1 LSELFLPS
9 ANTRILLILIAGL
22 AMLGMGYFP
31 RLLDRRPM
39 SLPILYVLFG
49 VIIFLLPSQ
58 IPTPNPVGS
67 ESQSQILEYATEV
80 LVITSLT
87 GVGLAIDRTLG
98 WKRWGI
104 TWRLLGI
111 TMPLCILALGFLGQQ
126 FLGLSLAGAVLLA
139 GALAPTDP
147 VLASDVQVAGPGEG
161 DDEKDDVRFG
171 LTSEAGLNDGLAF
184 PFIHLSIALAAA
196 PLSAGLTV
204 QWLGY
209 DVLYRILIGVIG
221 GFVVGR
227 VLSWLAFRATEEAR
241 TSHTNEGLVVISAT
255 FIAYGLTEI
264 FHGYGFLA
272 TFVAAI
278 TLRQVEREH
287 EYHRRT
293 HNFVDQIE
301 RIMLSIMLIA
311 FGGILVSGI
320 LRNVT
325 WQMIA
330 VALAF
335 LLIVRPLAGWI
346 GLIGATSANR
356 REKLAISFFGIR
368 GMGSLYYVAY
378 GVNHADFGD
387 VSMIWTMTCLI
398 ILLSIFIHG
407 ISASPI
413 MLYLDLRRKVE
424 RRRGW
429 RFWRY
434 RHPASEEAVAKIKPS
449 RTDNP

>member
-9 ANTRILLILIAGL
+9 ADSHILLVLIAGL

-39 SLPILYVLFG
+39 SVPILYILFG
-49 VIIFLLPSQ
+49 IVIFLLPSQ
-58 IPTPNPVGS
+58 IPTANPV
-67 ESQSQILEYATEV
+67 ENDFQSSLLEVATEI
-80 LVITSLT
+80 LVITSLA
-87 GVGLAIDRTLG
+87 GVGLAIDRPVG

-111 TMPLCILALGFLGQQ
+111 TMPLCIIALGFLGHQ
-126 FLGLSLAGAVLLA
+126 FLGLSLAAAILLA

-161 DDEKDDVRFG
+161 NDEKDDVRFG
-171 LTSEAGLNDGLAF
+171 LTTEAGLNDGLAF
-184 PFIHLSIALAAA
+184 PFIHLAIALAAA
-196 PLSAGLTV
+196 PLSTGLAV

-209 DVLYRILIGVIG
+209 DVLFRIIIGIAG
-221 GFVVGR
+221 GFLVGR
-227 VLSWLAFRATEEAR
+227 VVAWLAFQVTEEAHA
-241 TSHTNEGLVVISAT
+241 SHTNEGLVVISAT

-272 TFVAAI
+272 TFVAAV
-278 TLRQVEREH
+278 TARQVEREH

-293 HNFVDQIE
+293 HKFIDQVE

-311 FGGILVSGI
+311 FGGILVSGV
-320 LRNVT
+320 LREVT

-330 VALAF
+330 VALLF
-335 LLIVRPLAGWI
+335 LLVVRPLAGWV
-346 GLIGATSANR
+346 GLIGATSANS

-368 GMGSLYYVAY
+368 GMGSLYYIAY
-378 GVNHADFGD
+378 GVNHADFENE
-387 VSMIWTMTCLI
+387 SIIWAMTCLV

-413 MLYLDLRRKVE
+413 MRYLDLRRKEE
-424 RRRGW
+424 RRHGW
-429 RFWRY
+429 RFWRF
-434 RHPASEEAVAKIKPS
+434 RHPVTDEDVKIRPGQPDAS
-449 RTDNP
+449 